1 MITRSDVTQ
10 AAKLSRLALTE
21 PEIEKIAGDL
31 ERIVAYVEQL
41 QAVDVEGV
49 EPMVQPF
56 DLETV
61 RRADAPS
68 ADIIGRK
75 ALEGSAG
82 YDDGLVKVPK
92 VIE

>member
-1 MITRSDVTQ
+1 MITRNDVIH

-41 QAVDVEGV
+41 QAVDVEGI

-56 DLETV
+56 DLDTA
-61 RRADAPS
+61 RRADEPTAV
-68 ADIIGRK
+68 IGRK